1 MDFKTEL
8 YKTFLNYDIELNSV
22 QLDQFEKYYNLI
34 VSYNK
39 DVNLTAITEQTDVIF
54 KHFLDSVLCV
64 NDLTQNAKLIDVG
77 AGAGFPGVPLKI
89 VRPDLNIV
97 LLDGL
102 NKRVV
107 FLNEVIKQLGF
118 KNITAVHGRC
128 EDFSRKPEYR
138 EQFEYCV
145 ARAVA
150 KLNTLAEYCL
160 PFVKVYGYMIAYKSR
175 NAQTEITEAQKA
187 LEVLGGK
194 LTDIKITDITEIDA
208 ERDMLFIQKKF
219 KTPLSYPR
227 LQNKPKTNPL

>member
-1 MDFKTEL
+1 MEFKTEL
-8 YKTFLNYDIELNSV
+8 KQTFLNYDIELTDN
-22 QLDQFEKYYNLI
+22 QLSQFEEYYNLI

-39 DVNLTAITEQTDVIF
+39 DINLTAITEQTDVIF

-64 NDLTQNAKLIDVG
+64 NDLSADATLIDVG
-77 AGAGFPGVPLKI
+77 AGAGFPGIPLKI

-107 FLNEVIKQLGF
+107 FLNEVIKKLQLQ
-118 KNITAVHGRC
+118 NITAVHGRC
-128 EDFSRKPEYR
+128 EDFARKPEYR
-138 EQFEYCV
+138 EQFDYCV

-175 NAQTEITEAQKA
+175 NAQSEITEAKNA
-187 LEVLGGK
+187 LDVLGGK
-194 LTDIKITDITEIDA
+194 LTDIKITDILEINA

-219 KTPLSYPR
+219 KTPNSYPR
-227 LQNKPKTNPL
+227 FQNKPKTNPL